1 MAAVMFYIQL
11 FLCSFVG
18 GNSYVPPSDV
28 EQKILE
34 TMAEKFLNT
43 DTDFIETKKNA
54 EFFPFT
60 NAMEF
65 NRFLPL
71 KHSDL
76 KFLFPGY
83 LDELTTILLNEET
96 LGWY

>member
-1 MAAVMFYIQL
+1 M
-11 FLCSFVG
+11 
-18 GNSYVPPSDV
+18 PPSDV

-60 NAMEF
+60 NAMEL